1 MVIVLSD
8 YIHFYTHS
16 LDNARHCCEV
26 EKWRASHKA
35 NIDCA
40 KAIENA
46 IADNFKDNHFNSDCV
61 KSIIEEF
68 GFDRVNFILRYNLKN
83 AQHDTR
89 FSKENRE
96 WGESLYAPESNM
108 RHDYLINSHPVLLN
122 SFTDKVR
129 NEWDKLNLWNASH
142 CIDKTSVNLEGKI
155 LVISPSRLYDEYKT
169 PDDQLFKATG
179 GFGCSPTAIGRSVY
193 GYFLKD
199 GEETSWDR
207 SAFIGVLKDEF
218 IPDWVKEKYDLSD
231 NTIKSVENSDEM
243 LSKDEGISPSM

>member
-8 YIHFYTHS
+8 YIPFYTNS

-46 IADNFKDNHFNSDCV
+46 IADNLKDNHFNSYCV

-68 GFDRVNFILRYNLKN
+68 GFDRINFILRYNLKN
-83 AQHDTR
+83 AQHDVR
-89 FSKENRE
+89 YSKENRE

-108 RHDYLINSHPVLLN
+108 RHDYIINSHPVLLN
-122 SFTDKVR
+122 GFTDKVR
-129 NEWDKLNLWNASH
+129 NEWNRLNLWNASH
-142 CIDKTSVNLEGKI
+142 CIDNTGINLEGKI
-155 LVISPSRLYDEYKT
+155 LVINPSRLCDKYKT
-169 PDDQLFKATG
+169 PEDQLFKATG
-179 GFGCSPTAIGRSVY
+179 GFGCSPTAIGRMVY

-199 GEETSWDR
+199 GEEASWDR
-207 SAFIGVLKDEF
+207 AAFIGTLKDEF
-218 IPDWVKEKYDLSD
+218 IPNWVREKYDLSD
-231 NTIKSVENSDEM
+231 NTAKSVLNSNDDTEIF
-243 LSKDEGISPSM
+243 EQSM